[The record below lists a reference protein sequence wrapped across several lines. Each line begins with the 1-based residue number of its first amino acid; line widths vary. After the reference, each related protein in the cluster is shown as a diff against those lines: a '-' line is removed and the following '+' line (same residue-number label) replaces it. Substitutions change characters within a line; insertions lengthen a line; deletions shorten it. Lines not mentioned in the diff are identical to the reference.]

1 VSVSVVGIGM
11 HRFGRTPGIS
21 GRQQGII
28 ATRDAL
34 ADAGVEWTDV
44 QFAVGGSI
52 SAGYAD
58 TVVNELGLTGTPFV
72 NVSNGCATGAS
83 ALMVAVSMIES
94 GQADL
99 CVAVGFDKHDP
110 GAFNA
115 DPESV
120 GLGSWYGST
129 GLMLTTQFF
138 GMKIQRY
145 LHDHDLPTSLL
156 AKVAAKAFRNG
167 ALNDNAWRRT
177 PLSEHDI
184 ATAPMVSDPLTKY
197 MFCSPGEGAVALV
210 LASQKKAATLTSRPV
225 LLRSVVQR
233 TRRYGS
239 FEVFSPWL
247 ASERTGSPT
256 VEAAAAC
263 FEDAGI
269 GPADVDV
276 AQIQDTE
283 AGAEIMHMAETG
295 LCAAGEEEKLIT
307 LGHTEIHGPSPINTD
322 GGCIANGEPIGA
334 SGLRQV
340 YENVLQ
346 LRGDAGARQVGGG
359 PRVAFT
365 HVYGSPGVSACTL
378 LVR

>member
-1 VSVSVVGIGM
+1 MSVSVVGIGM
-11 HRFGRTPGIS
+11 HPFGRTPGVS

-34 ADAGVEWTDV
+34 ADAGVQWQDV
-44 QFAVGGSI
+44 QFAVGGSR

-145 LHDHDLPTSLL
+145 LYDHDLPTSLL

-167 ALNDNAWRRT
+167 ALNHNAWRRT

-184 ATAPMVSDPLTKY
+184 AAAPMVSDPLTKY

-210 LASQKKAATLTSRPV
+210 LASAKQAATLASRPV
-225 LLRSVVQR
+225 VLRSVVQR

-247 ASERTGSPT
+247 APQRADSPT

-346 LRGDAGARQVGGG
+346 LRGDAGARQVGGR

-378 LVR
+378 LTR

>member
-1 VSVSVVGIGM
+1 MSVSVVGIGM
-11 HRFGRTPGIS
+11 HPFGRTPGVS
-21 GRQQGII
+21 GRQQGIC
-28 ATRDAL
+28 ATRAAL
-34 ADAGVEWTDV
+34 ADAGVEWQDV

-83 ALMVAVSMIES
+83 ALMVAVSMIDS

-99 CVAVGFDKHDP
+99 CVAVGFDKHES

-138 GMKIQRY
+138 GMKIMRY
-145 LHDHDLPTSLL
+145 LDEHDLPVSLL

-167 ALNDNAWRRT
+167 ALNSNAWRRT
-177 PLSEHDI
+177 PLSENDI
-184 ATAPMVSDPLTKY
+184 AAAPMVSDPLTKY

-210 LASQKKAATLTSRPV
+210 LASAKKAATLASRPV
-225 LLRSVVQR
+225 VLRSVVQR

-247 ASERTGSPT
+247 APERADSPT

-283 AGAEIMHMAETG
+283 AGAEIMHMTETG
-295 LCAAGEEEKLIT
+295 LCAVGEEEKLIT
-307 LGHTEIHGPSPINTD
+307 LGQTEIHGPRPINTD

-334 SGLRQV
+334 SGLRQI

-346 LRGDAGARQVGGG
+346 LRGDAGTRQVGGK

-378 LVR
+378 LAL

>member
-1 VSVSVVGIGM
+1 
-11 HRFGRTPGIS
+11 
-21 GRQQGII
+21 
-28 ATRDAL
+28 
-34 ADAGVEWTDV
+34 
-44 QFAVGGSI
+44 
-52 SAGYAD
+52 
-58 TVVNELGLTGTPFV
+58 
-72 NVSNGCATGAS
+72 
-83 ALMVAVSMIES
+83 MIES

-145 LHDHDLPTSLL
+145 LYDHDLPTSLL

-167 ALNDNAWRRT
+167 ALNHNAWRRT

-184 ATAPMVSDPLTKY
+184 AAAPMVSDPLTKY

-210 LASQKKAATLTSRPV
+210 LASAKQAATLASRPV
-225 LLRSVVQR
+225 VLRSVVQR

-247 ASERTGSPT
+247 APQRADSPT

-346 LRGDAGARQVGGG
+346 LRGDAGARQVGGR

-378 LVR
+378 LTR